1 MTDPTGA
8 RVTLKITERAPFFEP
23 YSSTNYF
30 YLARYSGVAKAG
42 TYNFVVTA
50 KAKAADDA
58 KAKAAATTAARA
70 AAKAKPIVRSAAR
83 SGTAIVSSKAKA
95 AANDETELGGH
106 MDKMSGA
113 FRKLKRQ
120 IADASKNADS
130 LALVATIKAAG
141 VESAKEK
148 PAWKPQD
155 AAKFQAKMK
164 EFNDKVAKLE
174 AALKAGKNDEAAK
187 IVDELGQAQKEGH
200 KEFKKPDE
208 KKK

>member
-1 MTDPTGA
+1 MKIRILLLSLVCSVAAVTGVSA
-8 RVTLKITERAPFFEP
+8 AE
-23 YSSTNYF
+23 
-30 YLARYSGVAKAG
+30 G
-42 TYNFVVTA
+42 
-50 KAKAADDA
+50 KAKGGD
-58 KAKAAATTAARA
+58 K
-70 AAKAKPIVRSAAR
+70 
-83 SGTAIVSSKAKA
+83 
-95 AANDETELGGH
+95 DETVLGSQ
-106 MDKMSGA
+106 MDKMGGA